1 MGYNIFRNDRVGKE
15 GGGVLIAVK
24 HHIKCR
30 EILNKTSHMNELVA
44 VEIETQSLKSILI
57 SSIYVPPTAKID
69 INLFNELYNINNNC
83 IIVGDL
89 NATLHNMGSAKANA
103 RGKQLHELLKDG
115 FIECVDDDIPTFEKN
130 DYEVK
135 LDWILGSQPLL
146 SFISNVE
153 THPQIG
159 TVSGHKP
166 LTFDISIGAEPKP
179 NYPGQLFVSSKHL
192 FLRIF

>member
-1 MGYNIFRNDRVGKE
+1 MF
-15 GGGVLIAVK
+15 
-24 HHIKCR
+24 H
-30 EILNKTSHMNELVA
+30 
-44 VEIETQSLKSILI
+44 Q
-57 SSIYVPPTAKID
+57 TAKID

-115 FIECVDDDIPTFEKN
+115 FIECVEDDTPTFERK

-146 SFISNVE
+146 SFISNVK

-159 TVSGHKP
+159 TLSGHKP
-166 LTFDISIGAEPKP
+166 LTFDISMGAEPKP
-179 NYPGQLFVSSKHL
+179 TSPRISLNFKAANWPLFRRQIRSTTDAME
-192 FLRIF
+192 